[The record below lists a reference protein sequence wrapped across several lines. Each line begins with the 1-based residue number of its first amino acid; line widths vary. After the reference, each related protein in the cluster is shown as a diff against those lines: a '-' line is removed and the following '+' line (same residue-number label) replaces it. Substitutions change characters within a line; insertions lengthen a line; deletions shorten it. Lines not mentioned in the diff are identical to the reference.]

1 MKQTD
6 IVRGLGLD
14 SAAGRAAMA
23 DAWRSY
29 LAPAAASVLGP
40 VYDKCA
46 ADAGL
51 RVFLWGASKDD
62 WVRSQTERWSKVFV
76 NGVDDEHIRRV
87 EGFARDDLKSG
98 MNPAVYGVFF
108 GIFAASA
115 TAQILTHGN
124 DTPAVADAVKAV
136 SALTNVETTLA
147 FSSYYH
153 ALREQ
158 TAETID
164 GLTGSLH
171 DNVSE
176 NIAGMASATE
186 ELSATM
192 RTIEVTVDRNTQHAQ
207 AISSTVEEVRMQIN
221 DLRKAIEGILSLLG
235 SIKDIAG
242 QTNLLALNATIE
254 AARAGEAGRGF
265 AVVAKEVKSL
275 ANDSKG
281 AAEKIGDNTTLLQ
294 ESLTVVEETF
304 GGVVNSVS
312 EMLGFLDENS
322 EATAQ
327 QRLATEEISKRV
339 GEMHGRVE
347 QIIADI
353 RKQHAA

>member
-6 IVRGLGLD
+6 IIRGLGLD
-14 SAAGRAAMA
+14 SPAGRAALA
-23 DAWRSY
+23 DAWRTY
-29 LAPAAASVLGP
+29 LAPAAGSVLGQ

-51 RVFLWGASKDD
+51 RVFLWDSPKDD
-62 WVRSQTERWSKVFV
+62 WVRSQTERWSKVFLQ
-76 NGVDDEHIRRV
+76 GVDDEHVRRV

-98 MNPAVYGVFF
+98 MDPTVYGVFF

-115 TAQILTHGN
+115 TAQILTHGVE
-124 DTPAVADAVKAV
+124 TPAVADAVKAV
-136 SALTNVETTLA
+136 SALANVETTLA

-158 TAETID
+158 TAGTID

-207 AISSTVEEVRMQIN
+207 AISGTVEEVRTQIN

-254 AARAGEAGRGF
+254 AAPGGRSRARFCRRCERGEVAGERLERGGGKDRRQHHPASRKPDRGGGDFCWRRQFGQRDAWLSGRKLG
-265 AVVAKEVKSL
+265 S
-275 ANDSKG
+275 DI
-281 AAEKIGDNTTLLQ
+281 AAAPRHRRNLQ
-294 ESLTVVEETF
+294 ARRR
-304 GGVVNSVS
+304 N
-312 EMLGFLDENS
+312 
-322 EATAQ
+322 A
-327 QRLATEEISKRV
+327 RP
-339 GEMHGRVE
+339 GR
-347 QIIADI
+347 ADH
-353 RKQHAA
+353 RRHP